1 MFFSTRKV
9 KVHNQ
14 KRDIMRSIQKSSKL
28 IVLTLVIIS
37 AFSCQSK
44 KKAMQASAAAAEKA
58 RIEQEAADKKK
69 AESEAAARK
78 AEEEKL
84 RLSEEQR
91 LKEQRDSEASAP
103 SVKVSQ
109 YFNSISTSTNTTS
122 ANASINEALTLFA
135 SPETPV
141 FIVISDSGGIK
152 DYDKPT
158 TIKDYLNYLKDQK
171 KNINAVSSLKTDG
184 NGKITELELRKN

>member
-1 MFFSTRKV
+1 MLFSIRKF

-44 KKAMQASAAAAEKA
+44 KKAMQASNAAAEKA
-58 RIEQEAADKKK
+58 RIEREASEKKL
-69 AESEAAARK
+69 AESEEAARK

-91 LKEQRDSEASAP
+91 LKEERDSKASTPA
-103 SVKVSQ
+103 VKVGQ
-109 YFNSISTSTNTTS
+109 YFNS
-122 ANASINEALTLFA
+122 
-135 SPETPV
+135 
-141 FIVISDSGGIK
+141 
-152 DYDKPT
+152 
-158 TIKDYLNYLKDQK
+158 
-171 KNINAVSSLKTDG
+171 
-184 NGKITELELRKN
+184 